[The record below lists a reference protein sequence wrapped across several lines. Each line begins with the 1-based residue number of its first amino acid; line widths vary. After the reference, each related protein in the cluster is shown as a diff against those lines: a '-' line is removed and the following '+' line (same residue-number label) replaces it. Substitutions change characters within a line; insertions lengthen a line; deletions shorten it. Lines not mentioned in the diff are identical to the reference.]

1 MADRVLFVGWDEA
14 ARGAE
19 ERALEVF
26 NEALGLL
33 GTMQQDG
40 RIEGFDVMLLEP
52 NASLGGCILIRG
64 TAEQIAGVR
73 ADADFQRNTIKSQL
87 AVDGI
92 RHIEGYTNEGVA
104 TQMAMYQEAVA
115 EVPQSG

>member
-1 MADRVLFVGWDEA
+1 MADRVLFVGWDEV

-19 ERALEVF
+19 ERALEAF

-52 NASLGGCILIRG
+52 NGSLGGFIVIRG

-73 ADADFQRNTIKSQL
+73 ADSGFQRNTIKAQL
-87 AVDGI
+87 AVDGV

-104 TQMAMYQEAVA
+104 AQMAMYQEAIA
-115 EVPQSG
+115 EVPQRG